1 MNPWRPAYVGLGSNL
16 GQPAVQLR
24 EALGRLARLA
34 DTRLIATSRLWAS
47 PPLGPP
53 GQPDYVNAVAGL
65 LTRKEPRNLLVELQ
79 AIEQAMGRSRPPV
92 RWGPRLIDLDLLAFD
107 GETLDEPGLTL
118 PHPGLHQ
125 RDFVLYPLAE
135 IAPQLWIPGKG
146 RVSTLAG
153 EVEDRGSR
161 ALGE

>member
-65 LTRKEPRNLLVELQ
+65 LTQKEPRDLLVELQ

-92 RWGPRLIDLDLLAFD
+92 RWGPRLIDLDLLAFG

-135 IAPQLWIPGKG
+135 VAPQLWIPGKG

>member
-1 MNPWRPAYVGLGSNL
+1 MLRWRPAYVALGSNL
-16 GQPAVQLR
+16 GQPATQVR
-24 EALGRLARLA
+24 DALDRLASLSSTLLVAR
-34 DTRLIATSRLWAS
+34 SRLWAT
-47 PPLGPP
+47 PPMGPP

-65 LTRKEPRNLLVELQ
+65 LTRLGPRELLGELQ
-79 AIEQAMGRSRPPV
+79 AVERAMGRSRPPL
-92 RWGPRLIDLDLLAFD
+92 RWGPRLIDLDLLAC
-107 GETLDEPGLTL
+107 GAETVAEPGLSL

-135 IAPQLWIPGKG
+135 IAPQLWIPGRG

-153 EVEDRGSR
+153 AVENRGSV

>member
-16 GQPAVQLR
+16 GQPAAQLR
-24 EALGRLARLA
+24 EALGRLARLPE
-34 DTRLIATSRLWAS
+34 TRLIATSRLWSS

-65 LTRKEPRNLLVELQ
+65 LTQREPKDLLGELQ

-92 RWGPRLIDLDLLAFD
+92 RWGPRLIDLDLLAF
-107 GETLDEPGLTL
+107 GNETLDEPGLTV

>member
-16 GQPAVQLR
+16 GQPADQLR
-24 EALGRLARLA
+24 EAIDRLAGLP

-65 LTRKEPRNLLVELQ
+65 LTRRQPRDLLGELQ

-92 RWGPRLIDLDLLAFD
+92 RWGPRLIDLDLLAF
-107 GETLDEPGLTL
+107 GNETLDEPGLTV

>member
-16 GQPAVQLR
+16 GQPAAQLR
-24 EALGRLARLA
+24 EAIDRLARLP
-34 DTRLIATSRLWAS
+34 DTRLIATSRLWSS

-65 LTRKEPRNLLVELQ
+65 LTRREPRHLLGELQ

-92 RWGPRLIDLDLLAFD
+92 RWGPRLIDLDLLVF
-107 GETLDEPGLTL
+107 GSETLDEPGLTV

>member
-65 LTRKEPRNLLVELQ
+65 LTQKEPRDLLIELQ

>member
-16 GQPAVQLR
+16 GQPATQLR
-24 EALGRLARLA
+24 EAIDRLARLP
-34 DTRLIATSRLWAS
+34 DTRLIATSRLWSS

-65 LTRKEPRNLLVELQ
+65 LTRREPRDLFGELQ

-92 RWGPRLIDLDLLAFD
+92 RWGPRLIDLDLLAF
-107 GETLDEPGLTL
+107 GSETLDEPGLTV

>member
-16 GQPAVQLR
+16 GQPADQLR
-24 EALGRLARLA
+24 EAIDRLAGLP

-65 LTRKEPRNLLVELQ
+65 LTRREPRDLLGELQ

-92 RWGPRLIDLDLLAFD
+92 RWGPRLIDLDLLAF
-107 GETLDEPGLTL
+107 GSETLAEPGLTV
-118 PHPGLHQ
+118 PHPGRPQ

>member
-16 GQPAVQLR
+16 GQPAAQLR
-24 EALGRLARLA
+24 EAIDRLARLP
-34 DTRLIATSRLWAS
+34 DTRLIATSRLWSS

-65 LTRKEPRNLLVELQ
+65 LTRREPRGLLGELQ

-92 RWGPRLIDLDLLAFD
+92 RWGPRLIDLDLLAF
-107 GETLDEPGLTL
+107 GSETLDEPGLTV

>member
-34 DTRLIATSRLWAS
+34 DTRLTVTSRLWAS

-65 LTRKEPRNLLVELQ
+65 LTRKEPRDLLVELQ

-92 RWGPRLIDLDLLAFD
+92 RWGPRLIDLDLLAFG

-135 IAPQLWIPGKG
+135 VAPQLWIPGKG

>member
-1 MNPWRPAYVGLGSNL
+1 MTRWRPAYVALGANL
-16 GQPAVQLR
+16 GQPAAQVR
-24 EALGRLARLA
+24 EAFDRLASVA
-34 DTRLIATSRLWAS
+34 ATCLILKSRLWAS
-47 PPLGPP
+47 PPLGPA

-65 LTRKEPRNLLVELQ
+65 LTRQEPRALLGELQ
-79 AIEQAMGRSRPPV
+79 AIERAMGRSRPPV
-92 RWGPRLIDLDLLAFD
+92 RWGPRLIDLDLLAFG

-118 PHPGLHQ
+118 PHPDLHQ

-146 RVSTLAG
+146 RVATLAG
-153 EVEDRGSR
+153 EVEDRGST

>member
-16 GQPAVQLR
+16 GHPAVQLR

-65 LTRKEPRNLLVELQ
+65 LTRKEPRDLLVELQ
-79 AIEQAMGRSRPPV
+79 AIEQAMGRSRPPI
-92 RWGPRLIDLDLLAFD
+92 RWGPRLIDLDLLAF
-107 GETLDEPGLTL
+107 GNETLDEPGLTV

-153 EVEDRGSR
+153 EVDDRGSR

>member
-65 LTRKEPRNLLVELQ
+65 LTRKDPRDLLVELQ

-92 RWGPRLIDLDLLAFD
+92 RWGPRLIDLDLLAFG

-135 IAPQLWIPGKG
+135 VAPQLWIPGKG

>member
-16 GQPAVQLR
+16 GQPAAQLR
-24 EALGRLARLA
+24 EAIDRLARLP

-65 LTRKEPRNLLVELQ
+65 LTRREPRDLLGGLQ

-92 RWGPRLIDLDLLAFD
+92 RWGPRLIDLDLLAF
-107 GETLDEPGLTL
+107 GNETLDEPGLTV

>member
-16 GQPAVQLR
+16 GQPAAQLR
-24 EALGRLARLA
+24 EAMDRLARLV

-65 LTRKEPRNLLVELQ
+65 LTQKKPRDLLGELQ

-92 RWGPRLIDLDLLAFD
+92 RWGPRLIDLDLLAF
-107 GETLDEPGLTL
+107 GNETLDEPGLTV

-161 ALGE
+161 VLGE

>member
-65 LTRKEPRNLLVELQ
+65 LTRKEPRDLLVELQ

-135 IAPQLWIPGKG
+135 VAPQLWIPGKG

>member
-16 GQPAVQLR
+16 GQPAAQLR
-24 EALGRLARLA
+24 EAMDRLARLA
-34 DTRLIATSRLWAS
+34 DTRLIAASRLWAS

-65 LTRKEPRNLLVELQ
+65 LTQKKPRDLLGELQ

-92 RWGPRLIDLDLLAFD
+92 RWGPRLIDLDLLAF
-107 GETLDEPGLTL
+107 GNETLDEPGLTV

-161 ALGE
+161 VLGE

>member
-16 GQPAVQLR
+16 GQPAAQLR
-24 EALGRLARLA
+24 EAIDRLAGLP

-65 LTRKEPRNLLVELQ
+65 LTRREPRDLLGELQ

-92 RWGPRLIDLDLLAFD
+92 RWGPRLIDLDLLAF
-107 GETLDEPGLTL
+107 GNETLDEPGLTV